1 MLRPSVFMSSS
12 AALLGRAACGMLG
25 VLTIGLVFSTAAW
38 AADDWPYRVEVTVPP
53 MPFSYAVVSANRRSL
68 GVCDMQQD
76 GNGVY
81 GYFWLTNGT
90 ELKVRDPNG
99 SAGGCGNMSD
109 LPAPIKKFKVCEDRW
124 VDECSDEKPIGAP
137 PAQAGQ

>member
-1 MLRPSVFMSSS
+1 
-12 AALLGRAACGMLG
+12 
-25 VLTIGLVFSTAAW
+25 
-38 AADDWPYRVEVTVPP
+38 

-109 LPAPIKKFKVCEDRW
+109 LPAPIKKFTCLRTFLSLW
-124 VDECSDEKPIGAP
+124 SLIHTMNIRL
-137 PAQAGQ
+137 